1 MRHEGKIEVAVAI
14 DFIDRHQRA
23 LFHLA
28 RHHGVG
34 AGARKHQAKRDAGL
48 SHQRGFFIREAFSS
62 KEALSSIEAS
72 SSSYS
77 SSRRI
82 SHRKTINLSPNLLV
96 ANWRYALRA
105 FCAAPAQKRGR
116 RLID

>member
-28 RHHGVG
+28 SHHGVG

-48 SHQRGFFIREAFSS
+48 LHQRGFFIREAFSS
-62 KEALSSIEAS
+62 RGAVIKEAS
-72 SSSYS
+72 SSSHS
-77 SSRRI
+77 FARR
-82 SHRKTINLSPNLLV
+82 
-96 ANWRYALRA
+96 Y
-105 FCAAPAQKRGR
+105 
-116 RLID
+116 LIAR